1 MGNFYT
7 KYRKIFLGFT
17 IANIL
22 IVVLQLAF
30 AWGHWTKHEW
40 WGLGLSLFF
49 ATINAVCAVHQYRQW
64 QRVKREEK
72 EYMWRTLSEDS
83 NILRRI

>member
-1 MGNFYT
+1 MGEFYN
-7 KYRKIFLGFT
+7 KYRRIFFWMV
-17 IANIL
+17 IANAL
-22 IVVLQLAF
+22 IVVLQLIF
-30 AWGHWTKHEW
+30 AYGHLIKHEW
-40 WGLGLSLFF
+40 FGLALSLFF
-49 ATINAVCAVHQYRQW
+49 GGINAVCAVYQYRNW